1 MRNSKNYI
9 RAIAFLAVVVI
20 LNALMDYV
28 MLHPYYTQNLERD
41 LKKQGDIDI
50 LFLGDSLTASL
61 YNSDMIGKEL
71 GLTAFAMGFAS
82 ANLETCSIALEDAM
96 RTRKI
101 GTVVLGWD
109 LRDSGRELPSEQ
121 KSYYAEIFANTSLS
135 RAKARIIPHLMNL
148 RYTDVLQIWSGY
160 FDPRDIIEVV
170 KVKNTPEYKRGDVVI
185 WHPDRQ
191 PRKYLGQ
198 GCYAYLMTEDRAD
211 GAKLEMSPFNSD
223 CSDIPEKNVELLKE
237 MKEMCDRRGTRL
249 MAIASPQP
257 QSVLENWGNY
267 DDALERT
274 RRVLDKLGI
283 GFIDTNRLDEFKE
296 LQKDE
301 YFRDIWG
308 HMFYPQIDDYSKKIC
323 GILKEGGYL
332 DSKKADEKNE
342 KEKER

>member
-61 YNSDMIGKEL
+61 YNSELIGKEL
-71 GLTAFAMGFAS
+71 GGTAFTMGFAS
-82 ANLETCSIALEDAM
+82 ANFETCRIVLEDALKS
-96 RTRKI
+96 RKI
-101 GTVVLGWD
+101 GTVVLNWD
-109 LRDSGRELPSEQ
+109 LRDSGRGLPSQQ
-121 KSYYAEIFANTSLS
+121 KSYYAELFFNTPFSRTSL
-135 RAKARIIPHLMNL
+135 KLIPHLMRI
-148 RYTDVLQIWSGY
+148 RYTEVMQLWSGY

-170 KVKNTPEYKRGDVVI
+170 KVKNSPEYKRGDVVI

-223 CSDIPEKNVELLKE
+223 CSDIPEENVELLRK

-283 GFIDTNRLDEFKE
+283 GFVDTNRLDEFKE

-308 HMFYPQIDDYSKKIC
+308 HMFYPQIDGYSKKVC